1 MQPRRAL
8 RPRDKFVLVIA
19 AKDRPERAHRTPDDD
34 CSGRSPDLRV
44 DALFPP
50 SRTTNCPVASWKKNS
65 PPTVAGAVA
74 DLAKPYRIPIS
85 LVFRPANL
93 NAAIIDVIVELST
106 RPRRAGAGEAS
117 ECAPPLAAF
126 SEPPIARLPS
136 GWVQPK
142 TYDLI
147 EVGGFDPDQ
156 TLTRL
161 KFEPILGFFTD
172 RPTFGSARL
181 RTLGETHAAAA
192 IDCASRWRGS
202 NMAAEGARATA
213 GEDEARRRADD
224 RRRE

>member
-19 AKDRPERAHRTPDDD
+19 AKDRPERAHRTQDDD

-93 NAAIIDVIVELST
+93 NAAIIDAILELST
-106 RPRRAGAGEAS
+106 RPRRAGARETRSHVGS
-117 ECAPPLAAF
+117 FLV
-126 SEPPIARLPS
+126 
-136 GWVQPK
+136 VQRK
-142 TYDLI
+142 TYDL
-147 EVGGFDPDQ
+147 VSLAAFDPNSDFVHPRSIAFDFPFAAQ
-156 TLTRL
+156 
-161 KFEPILGFFTD
+161 
-172 RPTFGSARL
+172 SQNARL
-181 RTLGETHAAAA
+181 WGLH
-192 IDCASRWRGS
+192 
-202 NMAAEGARATA
+202 
-213 GEDEARRRADD
+213 
-224 RRRE
+224 